1 MKKVALVYPLVQDL
15 SEEQNSQNGL
25 TRKTHLQSLFVSSCC
40 KCYLSREDRKELLA
54 LALQLSNVF
63 YTGVPQGVKISAEKH
78 FLRD

>member
-1 MKKVALVYPLVQDL
+1 
-15 SEEQNSQNGL
+15 
-25 TRKTHLQSLFVSSCC
+25 
-40 KCYLSREDRKELLA
+40 LSREDREELLA